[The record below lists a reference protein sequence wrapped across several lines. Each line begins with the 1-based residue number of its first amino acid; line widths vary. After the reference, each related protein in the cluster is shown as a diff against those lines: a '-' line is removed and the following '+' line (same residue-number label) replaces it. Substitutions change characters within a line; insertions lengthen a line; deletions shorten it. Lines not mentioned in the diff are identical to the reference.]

1 MAAPPVFYPAALDL
15 DYWNNHSLNEI
26 RSLWKNSAHRLAGA
40 TDVMYAMFYNFENR
54 GWGANW
60 RLYDGPG
67 YPMWYLEHLDVMKNE
82 ILSGYRQP
90 KSMLGGCWMDGGG
103 FLPCPDAN
111 TYNKMKWA
119 TYVSLLKGCTGLN
132 FFGWHAMDW
141 TFYDDHTP
149 HECTYGTP
157 ARIYWDNIRFMVD
170 TLANQ
175 KNLDELVFT
184 KSNSGPI
191 GHSLTGSTS
200 QNISHSV
207 YKTNNTNWNE
217 YYLLVTNNPNG
228 SLDGPPEANNTIN
241 IHTDVNLC
249 YYDVKEVF
257 SNNTVVTYGNHY
269 FNYEFP
275 WFGTALFHV
284 KLKNP
289 PPNNCVEERPIDKSN
304 QEIPDIFYITQNYPN
319 PFNPETEFSFGLPKE
334 EFVTIEIFNSLGQK
348 VSVLLNEN
356 KTAGIHTVKFNGNK
370 FASGVYI
377 YKINAGSYTE
387 TKKMLLI
394 K

>member
-1 MAAPPVFYPAALDL
+1 M
-15 DYWNNHSLNEI
+15 
-26 RSLWKNSAHRLAGA
+26 
-40 TDVMYAMFYNFENR
+40 
-54 GWGANW
+54 
-60 RLYDGPG
+60 
-67 YPMWYLEHLDVMKNE
+67 
-82 ILSGYRQP
+82 
-90 KSMLGGCWMDGGG
+90 
-103 FLPCPDAN
+103 
-111 TYNKMKWA
+111 
-119 TYVSLLKGCTGLN
+119 
-132 FFGWHAMDW
+132 
-141 TFYDDHTP
+141 
-149 HECTYGTP
+149 
-157 ARIYWDNIRFMVD
+157 
-170 TLANQ
+170 
-175 KNLDELVFT
+175 VFT